1 MVLVNRI
8 LLVVL
13 GMLAAMETA
22 AAAEARVAYRLSA
35 GDTVE
40 IGIASISE
48 RTQRAVVQMDGTIA
62 LPEVGMVSVGGL
74 TPAELQTRMQT
85 ILPTKIFH
93 QRLPDGREQ
102 MIVIKPTDVTAVV
115 AEYRPIYVTGDV
127 LTPGQQAYRPLMTV
141 RQAIAVSGGF
151 SLLRSR
157 ANQVGPD
164 PVDLRRD
171 YESLW
176 GEYTRDYFHSARLR
190 AELQGKS
197 TFDMQPP
204 QGSPLSAGFASAI
217 AQAEAEGLKLSLDN
231 FQKEQSFL
239 DKSGKDAAAQTETLL
254 ERERAEA
261 DGVKADEDEL
271 ARVRK
276 AFESGNLTNTRLA
289 DVRRAL
295 VLSSSRALETSV
307 ELMRARRQQDDFAR
321 QRERNDNQRRIGLLT
336 ELKDTNVRLAD
347 VSARLRAASQKLQPT
362 GAAALPLPVA
372 GERIQAEVTIIR
384 KLGEE
389 WRKQLAQEDTEVMP
403 GDTIEVRFSSALE
416 NAATR

>member
-22 AAAEARVAYRLSA
+22 AAAEARVPYRLSA

-347 VSARLRAASQKLQPT
+347 VSARLRAASQKLQPS

-372 GERIQAEVTIIR
+372 GERIQAEVTIVR

-389 WRKQLAQEDTEVMP
+389 WRKQLVQEDTEVMP

>member
-1 MVLVNRI
+1 MVLVDRI
-8 LLVVL
+8 LIVVL
-13 GMLAAMETA
+13 GMLAAMDTA
-22 AAAEARVAYRLSA
+22 AAAEPRVAYRLSA

-40 IGIASISE
+40 IGIASIPE

-176 GEYTRDYFHSARLR
+176 GEYTRDYFHSARIR
-190 AELQGKS
+190 AELQDKP
-197 TFDMQPP
+197 TFDMRPP
-204 QGSPLSAGFASAI
+204 QGSPLPASFASAI

-231 FQKEQSFL
+231 FQQEQGFL

-254 ERERAEA
+254 KREQAEA
-261 DGVKADEDEL
+261 DGVKADEDDL

-276 AFESGNLTNTRLA
+276 AFESGNLTNNRLA

-321 QRERNDNQRRIGLLT
+321 QHERNDNQRRMGLLI

-372 GERIQAEVTIIR
+372 GEKVQAEVTIIR
-384 KLGEE
+384 KVGEE

>member
-13 GMLAAMETA
+13 GMLAAMDTA
-22 AAAEARVAYRLSA
+22 AAAEAQVAYRLSA

-40 IGIASISE
+40 IGIASIPE

-74 TPAELQTRMQT
+74 SPAELQTRMQT

-93 QRLPDGREQ
+93 HRLPDGREQ

-176 GEYTRDYFHSARLR
+176 GEYTRDYYHSARIR

-197 TFDMQPP
+197 SFDMQPP
-204 QGSPLSAGFASAI
+204 QGSPLPAVFASAI

-231 FQKEQSFL
+231 FHQEQSFL

-254 ERERAEA
+254 KREQAEA

-276 AFESGNLTNTRLA
+276 AFESGNLTNNRLA

-307 ELMRARRQQDDFAR
+307 ELMRARRQQADFAR
-321 QRERNDNQRRIGLLT
+321 QHERNDNQRRIGLLT

-347 VSARLRAASQKLQPT
+347 INARLRAASQKLQPT

-372 GERIQAEVTIIR
+372 GETIQAEVTIVR
-384 KLGEE
+384 RVGEE
-389 WRKQLAQEDTEVMP
+389 WRKQPAQEDTEVMP
-403 GDTIEVRFSSALE
+403 GDTIEVKFSSALE
-416 NAATR
+416 SAAIR

>member
-22 AAAEARVAYRLSA
+22 AAAEARVPYRLSA

-239 DKSGKDAAAQTETLL
+239 DKSGKDAATQTETLL

-372 GERIQAEVTIIR
+372 GERIQAEVTIVR

-389 WRKQLAQEDTEVMP
+389 WRKQLVQEDTEVMP

>member
-1 MVLVNRI
+1 MVRVDRI
-8 LLVVL
+8 LIVVL
-13 GMLAAMETA
+13 GMLAAMDTA

-35 GDTVE
+35 GDAVE
-40 IGIASISE
+40 IGIASIPE

-176 GEYTRDYFHSARLR
+176 GEYTRDYFHSARIR
-190 AELQGKS
+190 AELQNKP

-204 QGSPLSAGFASAI
+204 QGSPLPASFASAI

-231 FQKEQSFL
+231 FQQEQSFL

-254 ERERAEA
+254 KREQAEA
-261 DGVKADEDEL
+261 DGVKADEDDL

-276 AFESGNLTNTRLA
+276 AFESGNLTNNRLA

-321 QRERNDNQRRIGLLT
+321 QHERNDNQRRMGLLI

-372 GERIQAEVTIIR
+372 GEKIQAEVTIIR
-384 KLGEE
+384 KVGEE

>member
-389 WRKQLAQEDTEVMP
+389 WRKQLVQEDTEVMP

>member
-13 GMLAAMETA
+13 GMLAAMDTA
-22 AAAEARVAYRLSA
+22 AAAEAQVAYRLSA

-40 IGIASISE
+40 IGIASIPE

-62 LPEVGMVSVGGL
+62 FPEVGMVSVGGL
-74 TPAELQTRMQT
+74 SPAELQTRMQT

-93 QRLPDGREQ
+93 HRLPDGREQ

-176 GEYTRDYFHSARLR
+176 GEYTRDYYHSARIR

-197 TFDMQPP
+197 SFDMQPP
-204 QGSPLSAGFASAI
+204 QGSPLPAVFASAI

-231 FQKEQSFL
+231 FQQEQSFL

-254 ERERAEA
+254 KREQAEA

-276 AFESGNLTNTRLA
+276 AFESGNLTNNRLA

-307 ELMRARRQQDDFAR
+307 ELMRARRQQADFAR
-321 QRERNDNQRRIGLLT
+321 QHERNDNQRRIGLLT

-347 VSARLRAASQKLQPT
+347 INARLRAASQKLQPT

-372 GERIQAEVTIIR
+372 GETIQAEVTIVR
-384 KLGEE
+384 RVGEE
-389 WRKQLAQEDTEVMP
+389 WRKQPAQEDTEVMP

-416 NAATR
+416 SAAIR

>member
-13 GMLAAMETA
+13 GMLATVETA

-176 GEYTRDYFHSARLR
+176 GEYTRDYFHSARIR

-204 QGSPLSAGFASAI
+204 QGSPLPASFASAI

-254 ERERAEA
+254 EREQAEA

-321 QRERNDNQRRIGLLT
+321 QHERNDNQRRIGLLT

-384 KLGEE
+384 KVDEE
-389 WRKQLAQEDTEVMP
+389 WRKQPAQEDTEVMP

>member
-22 AAAEARVAYRLSA
+22 AAAEARIAYRLSA

-347 VSARLRAASQKLQPT
+347 VSARLRAASQKLQPS

-372 GERIQAEVTIIR
+372 GERIQAEVTIVR

-389 WRKQLAQEDTEVMP
+389 WRKQLVQEDTEVMP

>member
-1 MVLVNRI
+1 MVLVSRI
-8 LLVVL
+8 LLVML

-22 AAAEARVAYRLSA
+22 AAAEARAAYRLSA

-239 DKSGKDAAAQTETLL
+239 DKSGKDAAAQSETLL

-276 AFESGNLTNTRLA
+276 AFESGNLTNNRLA

-307 ELMRARRQQDDFAR
+307 ELMRARRQQEDFAR

-389 WRKQLAQEDTEVMP
+389 WRKQLVQEDTEVMP